1 MTGRILIF
9 FSLVFSANIFSQIS
23 FLPEAFQKTMIAR
36 LKNGD
41 SLVIYQCHVEEVEQ
55 QLATAGGQT
64 LTTAPQKY
72 TITEKFVIY
81 RDSSRYKG
89 KYFVSSMLVMPNRK
103 FSGLKIREKDYWNFK
118 KVKDFQLSEKGIKV
132 LAAVEYKGK
141 DLTEYDFVIDK
152 YNTNQV
158 IIRQRKDFR
167 QVNVEGNHI
176 LSKLI
181 VE

>member
-1 MTGRILIF
+1 MANRVLIF
-9 FSLVFSANIFSQIS
+9 FLALSANFFAQTSV
-23 FLPEAFQKTMIAR
+23 LPEAFQKTMIAK
-36 LKNGD
+36 LKSGD

-72 TITEKFVIY
+72 TITEKFVIQ
-81 RDSSRYKG
+81 RDSEQYKG
-89 KYFVSSMLVMPNRK
+89 KYFVSSMLVMPNRR

-118 KVKDFQLSEKGIKV
+118 KVKDFQLTEKGIKV

-141 DLTEYDFVIDK
+141 DLTEYDFIIDK

-167 QVNVEGNHI
+167 QVNIEGNYI